1 MSSSANK
8 AKLDFANTEI
18 AFAHMSNKKLKKSK
32 RLFSVMGKAWLV
44 NLMSPLGL
52 FAIKYKLPF
61 AKTIIKK
68 TIFSQFIG
76 GTTLEKAQPSINTL
90 FENKCRTFLDYGIEG
105 KESVE
110 DFQRTKEENLKA
122 VAFAASNQSIPIV
135 TVKVTGLATT
145 DLVENFGTTKPSSEK
160 HRLEFEEALARLDA
174 ICGLAHQQGVSI
186 YIDAEESWIQECI
199 DHMVELM
206 MIKYNEERAV
216 VYNTFQMY
224 RKDRLQFLKDSH
236 QKALVDGYFLG
247 AKLVR
252 GAYMVKERARAEAN
266 NYPSPIHDTKADSDK
281 SYNDGL
287 RYVIEHIDTIACCT
301 ASHNA
306 VSNKLFADMVAERGI
321 AKNHPHVNF
330 CQLYGMSD
338 NITFNLAAAGY
349 NAAKYVP
356 YGPVEEVIPYLIR
369 RAQENT
375 SVTGDMSRELRMISD
390 ELKRRRSSPLQ
401 TL

>member
-1 MSSSANK
+1 MSATTNSAGV
-8 AKLDFANTEI
+8 DFKNTEI
-18 AFAHMSNKKLKKSK
+18 AFARKSNKELSKSR
-32 RLFSVMGKAWLV
+32 RLFSVMGKSWLV

-76 GTTLEKAQPSINTL
+76 GTTLEEAQPSINTL
-90 FENKCRTFLDYGIEG
+90 YENKCSTFLDYGIEG
-105 KESVE
+105 KESEE
-110 DFQRTKEENLKA
+110 DFERTKNENLRA
-122 VAFAASNQSIPIV
+122 VAFAASNQSVPIV
-135 TVKVTGLATT
+135 TVKVTGLTT
-145 DLVENFGTTKPSSEK
+145 TEVVEKFSANQPTSEEGRIAYEK
-160 HRLEFEEALARLDA
+160 ALERLDA
-174 ICGLAHQQGVSI
+174 ICGLAHQQGVAI
-186 YIDAEESWIQECI
+186 YIDAEESWTQDCI
-199 DHMVELM
+199 DHMVEQM

-224 RKDRLQFLKDSH
+224 RKDRLQFLKNSH
-236 QKALVDGYFLG
+236 QKALIDGYILG

-252 GAYMVKERARAEAN
+252 GAYMVKERTHAEVN
-266 NYPSPIHDTKADSDK
+266 NYPSPIHDTKADTDK
-281 SYNDGL
+281 SFNDGL
-287 RYVIEHIDTIACCT
+287 RYCIQHIESIACCN

-306 VSNKLFADMVAERGI
+306 ESNHLFACLVADQQI
-321 AKNHPHVNF
+321 PKNHSHVNF

-369 RAQENT
+369 RAQENS
-375 SVTGDMSRELRMISD
+375 SVTGDMSRELRMISN
-390 ELKRRRSSPLQ
+390 EVKRRKN
-401 TL
+401 T

>member
-1 MSSSANK
+1 MSTSANK
-8 AKLDFANTEI
+8 TKLDFSNTEI
-18 AFAHMSNKKLKKSK
+18 AFAHKSDKALKKSK
-32 RLFSVMGKAWLV
+32 RLFSVMGKSWLV

-52 FAIKYKLPF
+52 FAIKYRLPF
-61 AKTIIKK
+61 AKPIIKK

-76 GTTLEKAQPSINTL
+76 GTTLEEAQPSINQL
-90 FENKCRTFLDYGIEG
+90 YDSKCSTFLDYGIEG
-105 KESVE
+105 KETVE
-110 DFQRTKEENLKA
+110 DFEKTKEENLRA
-122 VAFAASNQSIPIV
+122 VAFAAANQSVPIV
-135 TVKVTGLATT
+135 TVKVTGLATD
-145 DLVENFGTTKPSSEK
+145 DLVKSFGLTKPSSEK
-160 HRLEFEEALARLDA
+160 HRQEFDEALARLDA
-174 ICGLAHQQGVSI
+174 ICALAHQQGVSI
-186 YIDAEESWIQECI
+186 YVDAEESWTQECI
-199 DHMVELM
+199 DHMVEKM

-252 GAYMVKERARAEAN
+252 GAYMVKEREHAAAMG
-266 NYPSPIHDTKADSDK
+266 YPSPIHDNKADTDK
-281 SYNDGL
+281 SFNEGL
-287 RYVIEHIDTIACCT
+287 AYVIQHIDTIACCN

-306 VSNKLFADMVAERGI
+306 NSNKLFANMVAERGI
-321 AKNHPHVNF
+321 PKNHPHVNF

-375 SVTGDMSRELRMISD
+375 SVTGDMSRELKMISD
-390 ELKRRRSSPLQ
+390 EVKRRKG
-401 TL
+401 

>member
-1 MSSSANK
+1 MSATSKNTGI
-8 AKLDFANTEI
+8 DFNNTEI
-18 AFAHMSNKKLKKSK
+18 AFAHKSNKELTKSK
-32 RLFSVMGKAWLV
+32 RLFFVMGKSWLV

-61 AKTIIKK
+61 AKSIIKK

-76 GTTLEKAQPSINTL
+76 GTTLEEAQASINNL
-90 FENKCRTFLDYGIEG
+90 SDNKCSTFLDYGIEG

-110 DFQRTKEENLKA
+110 DFERTKKENLRA
-122 VAFAASNQSIPIV
+122 VTFAASNQSVPIV
-135 TVKVTGLATT
+135 TVKVTGLTT
-145 DLVENFGTTKPSSEK
+145 TEVVERFGPNTPTSEK
-160 HRLEFEEALARLDA
+160 VQLEFKEALERLDA
-174 ICGLAHQQGVSI
+174 ICSLAHQQGVAI
-186 YIDAEESWIQECI
+186 YIDAEESWTQDCI
-199 DHMVELM
+199 DHMVEKM

-236 QKALVDGYFLG
+236 QKALMEGYILG

-252 GAYMVKERARAEAN
+252 GAYMVKERAHASEK
-266 NYPSPIHDTKADSDK
+266 NYPSPIHDTKADTDK
-281 SYNDGL
+281 SFNDGL
-287 RYVIEHIDTIACCT
+287 SYCIQHIETIACCN

-306 VSNKLFADMVAERGI
+306 ESNYLFANMVAEKSI
-321 AKNHPHVNF
+321 PKNHSHVNF

-356 YGPVEEVIPYLIR
+356 YGPVKEVIPYLIR

-375 SVTGDMSRELRMISD
+375 SVTGDMSREQKMIS
-390 ELKRRRSSPLQ
+390 EEVKRRKNA
-401 TL
+401 

>member
-1 MSSSANK
+1 MSTSVNK
-8 AKLDFANTEI
+8 GKVDFTNTEI
-18 AFAHMSNKKLKKSK
+18 AFAHKSNNALKKSK
-32 RLFSVMGKAWLV
+32 RLFSVMGKSWLV

-76 GTTLEKAQPSINTL
+76 GTTLEEAQPSINTL
-90 FENKCRTFLDYGIEG
+90 FDNKCSTFLDYGIEG

-110 DFQRTKEENLKA
+110 DFEKTKDENLRA
-122 VAFAASNQSIPIV
+122 VAFAAANQSVPIV

-145 DLVENFGTTKPSSEK
+145 ELVENFGTTKPSSEK
-160 HRLEFEEALARLDA
+160 HRVEFEEALGRLDA
-174 ICGLAHQQGVSI
+174 ICSLAHQQGVSI
-186 YIDAEESWIQECI
+186 YVDAEESWTQECI
-199 DHMVELM
+199 DHMVEKM

-266 NYPSPIHDTKADSDK
+266 GYPSPIHDTKEDSDK
-281 SYNDGL
+281 SFNDGL
-287 RYVIEHIDTIACCT
+287 QYVIQHIDTIACCC

-306 VSNKLFADMVAERGI
+306 QSNELFASLVAERSM
-321 AKNHPHVNF
+321 AKNHSHVNF

-375 SVTGDMSRELRMISD
+375 SVTGDMSRELKMISD
-390 ELKRRRSSPLQ
+390 EVKRRKKS
-401 TL
+401 

>member
-1 MSSSANK
+1 MSTTGNK
-8 AKLDFANTEI
+8 SKVDFTNTEI
-18 AFAHMSNKKLKKSK
+18 AFAHKSNKALTKSK
-32 RLFSVMGKAWLV
+32 RLFSVMGKSWLV

-76 GTTLEKAQPSINTL
+76 GTTLEEAQPSINTL
-90 FENKCRTFLDYGIEG
+90 FENNCSTFLDYGIEG

-110 DFQRTKEENLKA
+110 DFERTKEENLRA
-122 VAFAASNQSIPIV
+122 VAFAAANQSVPIV
-135 TVKVTGLATT
+135 TVKVTGLATNE
-145 DLVENFGTTKPSSEK
+145 LVENFGTSKPSSEK
-160 HRLEFEEALARLDA
+160 HRLEFEEALTRLDA
-174 ICGLAHQQGVSI
+174 ICALAHQQGVAI
-186 YIDAEESWIQECI
+186 YVDAEESWIQECI
-199 DHMVELM
+199 DHMVERM

-236 QKALVDGYFLG
+236 QKALVDGYILG

-252 GAYMVKERARAEAN
+252 GAYMVKERAHAKAEN
-266 NYPSPIHDTKADSDK
+266 NPSPIHDTKTDTDK
-281 SYNDGL
+281 SFNDGL
-287 RYVIEHIDTIACCT
+287 QYIVQHIDTIACCN

-306 VSNKLFADMVAERGI
+306 DSNSLFACLVSERGI
-321 AKNHPHVNF
+321 PKNHPHVNF

-338 NITFNLAAAGY
+338 NITFNLAANGY

-375 SVTGDMSRELRMISD
+375 SVTGDMSRELKMISS
-390 ELKRRRSSPLQ
+390 EVKRRKSS
-401 TL
+401 